1 MSRGSSAS
9 SPKDFEGVLF
19 VLAVGLT
26 TLAVSVWA
34 GALLATR
41 VSGGSVS
48 GGLVDWIGVT
58 VRLVRDPAHPD
69 RAWGTDAS
77 GLPEAPMYWACTAV
91 ALTAAAAAV
100 ALLARL
106 WSRWSNPPRR
116 RVGSPV
122 DARFAVRRDIRPLVV
137 DSTIPPVGRLLL
149 GRMAPRGPL
158 LATEDRERHPQ
169 RGRSQARQGDRGS
182 IALIGPTRSGKTV
195 LASAGIVGWQGPVV
209 ALSVK
214 RDLYD
219 TTVSAR
225 AQRGEIAVFDPSSV
239 TGLPSGRWSPL
250 KEITTA
256 SAALRVGRA
265 LAQAIP
271 RAGVQGGG
279 DFWAKHGEAFC
290 SAYIALAGLSQQ
302 VTSTSGKPRS
312 PLTVDQLAFW
322 AHMQVGILDPTV
334 NELVRTGLDR
344 KQPLETQLLA
354 RHAMTHLMALHRED
368 PRIRGSIFATARLA
382 FEAWLEPAVAHSAS
396 DDPRRHYNSPPD
408 DRWDH
413 RPRMI
418 DLAWLMGDK
427 DDGRTNTLYICAPDT
442 EFARLT
448 PVLGGLLGDLR
459 EQIHSWDVA
468 GRRLEKPL
476 LLIIDEAGQL
486 ELQWLPAAVSTL
498 AGLGAVLVTC
508 WQSRSQITD
517 RYGSL
522 SDAVMSGHRSKVFF
536 SGLDDPSSVDYVTK
550 VAGDARVDQRTWSA
564 DARGTWRTISEH
576 PEKEQLLPA
585 HLVRQMLPQ
594 EAVLFHGT
602 LPPVH
607 LRAVRWWE
615 DNQLRRLVATDAAG
629 RPAPPKDLDTCPLSD
644 DPSPRPSDEDQAADD
659 DILAHLPKP
668 KQQNAG
674 GERPAE
680 NTLQPNH
687 ADQPVLPLEGNLPAD
702 EEEPREVN
710 RVAGA
715 CNRCMTWV
723 EVGGGEVIRF
733 GRRSVL
739 RCFPAC
745 SLNGLARVSSAEPRR
760 PT

>member
-1 MSRGSSAS
+1 M
-9 SPKDFEGVLF
+9 
-19 VLAVGLT
+19 
-26 TLAVSVWA
+26 
-34 GALLATR
+34 
-41 VSGGSVS
+41 
-48 GGLVDWIGVT
+48 
-58 VRLVRDPAHPD
+58 
-69 RAWGTDAS
+69 
-77 GLPEAPMYWACTAV
+77 
-91 ALTAAAAAV
+91 TAAAAAV

-106 WSRWSNPPRR
+106 WSRWSSPPRS

-122 DARFAVRRDIRPLVV
+122 DARFASRRDIRPLVV

-169 RGRSQARQGDRGS
+169 RGRYRVRQGDRGS
-182 IALIGPTRSGKTV
+182 VALIGPTRSGKTV

-225 AQRGEIAVFDPSSV
+225 AQRGEVAVFDPSSV
-239 TGLPSGRWSPL
+239 TGLPSARWSPL

-302 VTSTSGKPRS
+302 VTATTGKPRP

-468 GRRLEKPL
+468 GRRLEKPV

-498 AGLGAVLVTC
+498 AGLGAVLITC
-508 WQSRSQITD
+508 WQSRAQITD

-585 HLVRQMLPQ
+585 HLVRQMPPQ

-629 RPAPPKDLDTCPLSD
+629 RPAPPKELDTCPLTG

-674 GERPAE
+674 GERRVE

-687 ADQPVLPLEGNLPAD
+687 AGQPVLPLDGNLPAD

-733 GRRSVL
+733 GRRPVL